1 MTLNMFIL
9 LQEGDSA
16 EVIDLDD
23 EDDDMEK
30 SSSDKTKTTEVDGLN
45 NMNVSQKSF
54 GQFSTVTY

>member
-45 NMNVSQKSF
+45 NTNLSPKSF